1 MKKITGIIVA
11 LFAGA
16 MLFSCANTLD
26 SATES
31 NGGESREATAKL
43 DELSKTA
50 DVKVNVLYADASK
63 SWNVW
68 AWKGGTE
75 INYSTKGWPG
85 DLVLTK
91 NGSVF
96 SRTLSV
102 DANYDLG
109 LLFVASS
116 GSPQT
121 KDITITK
128 ENLVAGA
135 EFWFIYDD
143 TTVYSSED
151 ECTGLKGAKV
161 TTEDGNTVVLRV
173 FGMADAT
180 KDSFTVTGSDGTGFT
195 VSSVTASSTSA
206 TIKLSDGD
214 IKKIPYKV
222 SYGEIHVTANITS
235 DLIDE
240 LGMKYDGDDLGLT
253 LDGNKATFKVWA
265 PLASEVSLLL
275 YSGVENVG
283 NFKPATVA
291 AKASGSCDEAELRGT
306 PAIDPIE
313 MEKDNATGVWSY
325 ELTDYSPYKYYKYQ
339 IVNDGTTYYVC
350 DINAKAASPDSI
362 AAQIVDINADGSYGT
377 KAGYVNPFGSSG
389 SEPKSYSDAVIYE
402 MHIRDW
408 SKAVGGDGK
417 FLDLAESEEFIAHLK
432 DIGITHVQVVP
443 MFDYAQVNADPNYN
457 WGYNPYHYNVPEGRY
472 VKDMRD
478 GTDSVEQMRKFIKAL
493 HEAGIAVNMD
503 VVYNHT
509 SGTLGGSL
517 YDSTVPGYF
526 YRMDS
531 SGSYSN
537 GSGCGNETAT
547 NHYMVRKYVIDSLK
561 HWMLD
566 YHINGFRFDLMGV
579 HEKETMKEIYDELYK
594 IDPNVMVYGEPWTGG
609 TASVKDGAVCAGVG
623 TNGLGYGA
631 FDDDFRDAIK
641 GAEYGGFKQGHVQG
655 TFSDDGIIKGLTGV
669 SGTNKRNETG
679 KPALALHYVECHDNY
694 TLFDKLAISY
704 LGKTSY
710 SGDLFNAIGKDGL
723 DAVKAQDKLAAAY
736 VMLSQGTPFINGGQE
751 FLRTK
756 KGNENSYQSDD
767 TINAINLE
775 FKEKYADVYAVYKG
789 LIALRKD
796 YSAFRNATSATAEKL
811 TEGVTLYNVTADDG
825 NFTVVFNA
833 TSKQATITPQ
843 TGKVVD
849 VGESL
854 SATGLLGLGFKN
866 LDISKVIPTKGY
878 TIADAETKV
887 SSVPAKSFVIIK
899 K

>member
-16 MLFSCANTLD
+16 MLFSCANALD
-26 SATES
+26 SASE
-31 NGGESREATAKL
+31 NGDNVFSPRKTSSS
-43 DELSKTA
+43 LSDLSCSA
-50 DVKVNVLYADASK
+50 DVKVNVLYADTSK

-68 AWKGGTE
+68 AWAKAGTD

-91 NGSVF
+91 NGTVF

-121 KDITITK
+121 KDITIPKASLT
-128 ENLVAGA
+128 AGA
-135 EFWFIYDD
+135 EFWFIYGD
-143 TTVYSSED
+143 TTVYSSAD

-173 FGMADAT
+173 FGMSDAT
-180 KDSFTVTGSDGTGFT
+180 SESFKVTGSDGSVFT
-195 VSSVTASSTSA
+195 VASVTASSTSA

-222 SYGEIHVTANITS
+222 SCGEIYVTANITA

-377 KAGYVNPFGSSG
+377 EDGYVNPFGSSG

-531 SGSYSN
+531 AGGYSN

-547 NHYMVRKYVIDSLK
+547 NHYMVKKYVINSLR

-655 TFSDDGIIKGLTGV
+655 TFSDDEIISGLEGLPGKNNRNSTG
-669 SGTNKRNETG
+669 N
-679 KPALALHYVECHDNY
+679 PALSLHYVECHDNY
-694 TLFDKLAISY
+694 TLFDKLVYSTIAP
-704 LGKTSY
+704 L
-710 SGDLFNAIGKDGL
+710 SGDFADKFATAYDNVMKDVNKLNAI
-723 DAVKAQDKLAAAY
+723 KAQNKLAAAY
-736 VMLSQGTPFINGGQE
+736 VLLSQGTPFINGGQE
-751 FLRTK
+751 FMRTK
-756 KGNENSYQSDD
+756 KGDPDSYAADKKGGVFWSKIDEV
-767 TINAINLE
+767 NAIDL
-775 FKEKYADVYAVYKG
+775 KMKDKYSDVYNTYKG
-789 LIALRKD
+789 LIALRKANPD
-796 YSAFRNATSATAEKL
+796 AFGANKDAKAETFFEDLK
-811 TEGVTLYNVTADDG
+811 GVTKYTTR
-825 NFTVVFNA
+825 NFCVYFNA
-833 TSKQATITPQ
+833 TDSDVKVTT
-843 TGKVVD
+843 TGYTKSVD
-849 VGESL
+849 VSSG
-854 SATGLLGLGFKN
+854 TPK
-866 LDISKVIPTKGY
+866 
-878 TIADAETKV
+878 DAEIV
-887 SSVPAKSFVIIK
+887 STVPAKSFVILEE
-899 K
+899 

>member
-85 DLVLTK
+85 DLALTK

-135 EFWFIYDD
+135 EFWFIYGD

-161 TTEDGNTVVLRV
+161 TTEDGNTVVLSV

-195 VSSVTASSTSA
+195 VSSLTASSTSA

-222 SYGEIHVTANITS
+222 SYGESHVTANITA

-240 LGMKYDGDDLGLT
+240 LGMKYDGDDLGIT
-253 LDGNKATFKVWA
+253 LDGNKASFKVWA

-275 YSGVENVG
+275 YDDVADVG

-503 VVYNHT
+503 V
-509 SGTLGGSL
+509 SC
-517 YDSTVPGYF
+517 P
-526 YRMDS
+526 
-531 SGSYSN
+531 
-537 GSGCGNETAT
+537 
-547 NHYMVRKYVIDSLK
+547 K
-561 HWMLD
+561 
-566 YHINGFRFDLMGV
+566 
-579 HEKETMKEIYDELYK
+579 
-594 IDPNVMVYGEPWTGG
+594 
-609 TASVKDGAVCAGVG
+609 
-623 TNGLGYGA
+623 
-631 FDDDFRDAIK
+631 
-641 GAEYGGFKQGHVQG
+641 
-655 TFSDDGIIKGLTGV
+655 
-669 SGTNKRNETG
+669 
-679 KPALALHYVECHDNY
+679 
-694 TLFDKLAISY
+694 
-704 LGKTSY
+704 
-710 SGDLFNAIGKDGL
+710 
-723 DAVKAQDKLAAAY
+723 
-736 VMLSQGTPFINGGQE
+736 
-751 FLRTK
+751 
-756 KGNENSYQSDD
+756 
-767 TINAINLE
+767 
-775 FKEKYADVYAVYKG
+775 
-789 LIALRKD
+789 
-796 YSAFRNATSATAEKL
+796 
-811 TEGVTLYNVTADDG
+811 
-825 NFTVVFNA
+825 
-833 TSKQATITPQ
+833 
-843 TGKVVD
+843 
-849 VGESL
+849 
-854 SATGLLGLGFKN
+854 
-866 LDISKVIPTKGY
+866 
-878 TIADAETKV
+878 
-887 SSVPAKSFVIIK
+887 
-899 K
+899 